1 VSISKENSS
10 FKHKIVYDI
19 TKFTHVDYPNH
30 LACIIWF
37 SGCNMRCD
45 YCYNKEIVFAKGG
58 NYSLHDIITFL
69 KSRTGMLDGVV
80 LSGGEATNHDL
91 VLLCKEIK
99 KLGFNIK
106 LDTNGTNPKQIQT
119 LCESNL
125 IDYIALDYKAPSY
138 KYQEITK
145 STQFHEFS
153 KTLQYLID
161 SNMNFEVRTTLHR
174 DLMNENDINNIIK
187 DLQSRSYTKIYYI
200 QKFLPTENNI
210 GNLKLPLKQF
220 DKSKLINDIE
230 VVWR

>member
-1 VSISKENSS
+1 MNTNRENSL

-30 LACIIWF
+30 LACIVWF
-37 SGCNMRCD
+37 AGCNMRCD
-45 YCYNKEIVFAKGG
+45 YCYNKDIVLAKSG
-58 NYSLHDIITFL
+58 NYSLHDVLTFL

-91 VLLCKEIK
+91 IPLCQEIK
-99 KLGFNIK
+99 RLGLNIK
-106 LDTNGTNPKQIQT
+106 LDTNGTHPKQIQT
-119 LCESNL
+119 LCELNL

-153 KTLQYLID
+153 KTLQYLINSD
-161 SNMNFEVRTTLHR
+161 MNFEVRTTLHS

-187 DLQSRSYTKIYYI
+187 DLQSRTYNKRYYI
-200 QKFLPTENNI
+200 QNFLPTDDNI
-210 GNLKLPLKQF
+210 GNLTLPLKQF
-220 DKSKLINDIE
+220 DKSKLIDGVE